1 MLSLGFRRTF
11 PYKRYGVSRRP
22 EIACGSFVVAKHDV
36 IPDLNGTYILVPQ
49 TKMDLRDFSEFL
61 SVIQGTGTPEGLQPT
76 PCFFPLLFTR
86 SRATSASPL
95 QITNFPFVQ
104 PLSSGDFLPSLFLDR
119 DFRFDPFTDLG
130 WVPKTSSDVS
140 LHI

>member
-61 SVIQGTGTPEGLQPT
+61 SVIHGTGTPEGLQPT
-76 PCFFPLLFTR
+76 PPL
-86 SRATSASPL
+86 
-95 QITNFPFVQ
+95 FPF
-104 PLSSGDFLPSLFLDR
+104 
-119 DFRFDPFTDLG
+119 PFY
-130 WVPKTSSDVS
+130 
-140 LHI
+140 